1 MARRT
6 IRMGVDPSK
15 GHGCFP
21 PRPLV
26 EGSKDCF
33 TNSIKTTRV
42 GDKYAKHC
50 CGFSC
55 HGAVAA
61 QGSNDLFINLKM
73 HHRTGD
79 AISCGD
85 FADNGSLDCIPNDLG
100 R

>member
-6 IRMGVDPSK
+6 IRMGADPST

-26 EGSKDCF
+26 EGSPDCF
-33 TNSIKTTRV
+33 TNLLKSTRV
-42 GDKYAKHC
+42 GDKYAVHC
-50 CGFSC
+50 CGGC
-55 HGAVAA
+55 HDGVAA
-61 QGSNDLFINLKM
+61 QGSPDLFFNLRM
-73 HHRTGD
+73 HHRTWD

-85 FADNGSLDCIPNDLG
+85 YANNGSPDCFPNDLG